1 VVLTLIAIVGEKW
14 EMVVKAAVKFH
25 GPVMVRVGGKFLP
38 NIVAK
43 FHMAGKVV
51 ITFIEVM
58 GVK

>member
-1 VVLTLIAIVGEKW
+1 
-14 EMVVKAAVKFH
+14 MVVKAAVKFR
-25 GPVMVRVGGKFLP
+25 GPVMVRVGGKILP

-51 ITFIEVM
+51 ITFIEVI